1 MTADCYG
8 GIVQVISGGQSGA
21 DQGGLMAA
29 WERGIPTGGWAPRGY
44 RTNSG
49 QNPLLEVLGLKQME
63 DFGYTLRTCK
73 NVETADV
80 TLIFGYDLT
89 SAGSRQTARYAQE
102 INKPYFQF
110 EHPIGA
116 TMVSRE
122 VQLIE
127 NAVAFIVTHRP
138 IIVNVAGNR
147 DTGANDANFTTTRRV
162 FGKILDLVSEH
173 LSSS

>member
-1 MTADCYG
+1 MTDRYG
-8 GIVQVISGGQSGA
+8 GIAQVISGGQSGA

-49 QNPLLEVLGLKQME
+49 QNHLLEALGLKQTE
-63 DFGYTLRTCK
+63 EFVYTSRTCK

-80 TLIFGYDLT
+80 TLIFGYDLN
-89 SAGSRQTARYAQE
+89 SAGSRQTVRYAQE
-102 INKPYFQF
+102 INRPYFQF
-110 EHPIGA
+110 EHPIGQ

-122 VQLIE
+122 VALIE
-127 NAVAFIVTHRP
+127 NAVTFIITYQP

-147 DTGANDANFTTTRRV
+147 DTGANDANFTATRRV

-173 LSSS
+173 LASR